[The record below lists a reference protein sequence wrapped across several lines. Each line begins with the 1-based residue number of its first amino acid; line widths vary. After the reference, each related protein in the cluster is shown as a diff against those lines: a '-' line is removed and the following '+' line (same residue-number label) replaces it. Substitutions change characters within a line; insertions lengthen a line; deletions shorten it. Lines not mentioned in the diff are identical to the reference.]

1 MADKYP
7 TALYCVLGGL
17 GVGLAIGVLFAPDS
31 GTGTRDRI
39 RRKANEAR
47 GLVTAKADEAGGY
60 LKRQGARLID
70 QSNETRR
77 AWQTAHEGPTG
88 KGHPRGR
95 GGKDCVPHGRRLN
108 LLSRTCRSDIPFMC
122 HTI

>member
-17 GVGLAIGVLFAPDS
+17 GVGLAIGVLFALDS

-39 RRKANEAR
+39 RRKATEAR
-47 GLVTAKADEAGGY
+47 GLVTAKADDARGY

-70 QSNETRR
+70 QSNKLAECSKRFMNDQQERVTR
-77 AWQTAHEGPTG
+77 AVDSGKTAYRTAVG
-88 KGHPRGR
+88 KPFEQ
-95 GGKDCVPHGRRLN
+95 N
-108 LLSRTCRSDIPFMC
+108 LPQ
-122 HTI
+122 